1 MLSRLKQRHAKVTI
15 LGVLGVIAVTAAISY
30 QLLNGEEQKGKR
42 GEKAEPDAKFVLTTP
57 TSKGD
62 WQPMHPTI
70 GLVEPAQYLDVQSSV
85 SAKVLNVHVKPG
97 EKVEKGQLL
106 LSLDSVDA
114 ERELRRLQAQRMEL
128 AASQTMML
136 RQQQLDRELLVISK
150 KQLENAQKSLERM
163 QKLDSRNLAAK
174 TELEAKEDEYN
185 IRSQSVAQA
194 EFTIRNHEALR
205 QQTQASLTQLD
216 IGIEAQQSIIEKHR
230 FYADF
235 DGEVANL
242 DLKVGQQVGTGQSLF
257 TLFDRGELLFK
268 TLVASELAL
277 ESGAEIQYSGER
289 YKRLHTDPVR
299 MANSAGQ
306 RVWFDF
312 QQDDRLLGTYVYAS
326 WVSPAVANSFLV
338 KDRALHDFD
347 RVYYL
352 QELTDSEELHQYRLV
367 ESQVTLHG
375 TTEVDGEEYWVA
387 TSETL
392 PDNAQLLS
400 SRLRPLYAGLKVTT
414 VKPTAD
420 DVEVENVKMERPGGG
435 RPGRG

>member
-1 MLSRLKQRHAKVTI
+1 MSSRLKRRHAIVTT
-15 LGVLGVIAVTAAISY
+15 LGVLAVIAVTAGVSY
-30 QLLNGEEQKGKR
+30 FLLNGDEQKKGR
-42 GEKAEPDAKFVLTTP
+42 GQKSEPAAKFVITSATT
-57 TSKGD
+57 KGN

-70 GLVEPAQYLDVQSSV
+70 GLVEPALYLDVQTTV
-85 SAKVLNVHVKPG
+85 TAKVQHIHVKPG
-97 EKVEKGQLL
+97 EKVKQGQLL
-106 LSLDSVDA
+106 LTLDSSDA

-128 AASQTMML
+128 AANQSIMI
-136 RQQQLDRELLVISK
+136 RQQALDKELLSISK
-150 KQLENAQKSLERM
+150 KQLQNAKKSLERM
-163 QKLDSRNLAAK
+163 QMLDSKNLAAK

-216 IGIEAQQSIIEKHR
+216 ISIEAQQSMIEKHR
-230 FYADF
+230 FHADF

-242 DLKVGQQVGTGQSLF
+242 DLKVGQQVGAGQSLF
-257 TLFDRGELLFK
+257 TLFDRNELLFK

-277 ESGAEIQYSGER
+277 EDGAEIQYAGVR
-289 YKRLHTDPVR
+289 YSRLHTDPVR

-306 RVWFDF
+306 RVWFGF
-312 QQDDRLLGTYVYAS
+312 QQEERLLGNYVYAS
-326 WVSPAVANSFLV
+326 WVSPAVENSFLIT
-338 KDRALHDFD
+338 DRALHDFD

-352 QELTDSEELHQYRLV
+352 QDIADSDELHQYRLV

-375 TTEVDGEEYWVA
+375 TTEVNGEEYWVA

-392 PDNAQLLS
+392 PDNAKLLS
-400 SRLRPLYAGLKVTT
+400 SRLRPLYAGIKVTT

-420 DVEVENVKMERPGGG
+420 EVEVENVKMERSRGNG
-435 RPGRG
+435 PGRG